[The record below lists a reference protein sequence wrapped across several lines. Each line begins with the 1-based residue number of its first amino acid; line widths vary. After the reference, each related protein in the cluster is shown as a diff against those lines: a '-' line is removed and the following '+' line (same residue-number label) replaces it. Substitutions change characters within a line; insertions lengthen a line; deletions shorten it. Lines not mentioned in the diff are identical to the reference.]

1 MTELRVSHLIDEADE
16 MLDNKFHVGSYCLFM
31 NTDDIQDILSKI
43 RAILPEEIKTAEM
56 ILKRRDDIYMEAQ
69 TRADRIIS
77 EAQNTAANILSESE
91 LIRAVREKAAK
102 IQEQV
107 KESCEEMKNKATEE
121 ADMLRRSAFQEAM
134 QIREGA
140 QSYAEEVL
148 NNLEQD
154 IQQVHRIVKNGQE
167 YLSQRRDKQKSAP
180 MPSPARQQQVNEQ
193 NTDVQKTVVEQ

>member
-69 TRADRIIS
+69 SRAERIVS

-107 KESCEEMKNKATEE
+107 KESCDEMKTKAMEE
-121 ADMLRRSAFQEAM
+121 AEQIRREALKEA
-134 QIREGA
+134 IDTREGA
-140 QSYAEEVL
+140 KTYA
-148 NNLEQD
+148 
-154 IQQVHRIVKNGQE
+154 QQVLDNLDKNIGEIHRIVRNGRDF
-167 YLSQRRDKQKSAP
+167 LSSQRDRRREVPVQEQDKAY
-180 MPSPARQQQVNEQ
+180 AE
-193 NTDVQKTVVEQ
+193 

>member
-69 TRADRIIS
+69 SRAERIVS

-107 KESCEEMKNKATEE
+107 KESCDEMKTKAIEDAERIRRE
-121 ADMLRRSAFQEAM
+121 ALKEA
-134 QIREGA
+134 IDTREGA
-140 QSYAEEVL
+140 KTYA
-148 NNLEQD
+148 
-154 IQQVHRIVKNGQE
+154 QQVLDNLDRNIGEIHRIVKNGRD
-167 YLSQRRDKQKSAP
+167 YLSSQKDRRREAP
-180 MPSPARQQQVNEQ
+180 IQPQEKEKALAE
-193 NTDVQKTVVEQ
+193 

>member
-1 MTELRVSHLIDEADE
+1 MTELRVTHLIDEADE
-16 MLDNKFHVGSYCLFM
+16 LLDNKFHVGSYCLFM

-69 TRADRIIS
+69 NRADRIIS
-77 EAQNTAANILSESE
+77 EAQNTASNILSESE

-121 ADMLRRSAFQEAM
+121 AEIMRKNAYQEAM
-134 QIREGA
+134 QTKESA
-140 QSYAEEVL
+140 QAYVEEVL
-148 NNLEQD
+148 NNLERD
-154 IQQVHRIVKNGQE
+154 VDQVHRIIRNGQD
-167 YLSQRRDKQKSAP
+167 YLAQQRNRTAN
-180 MPSPARQQQVNEQ
+180 QVPVYENQ
-193 NTDVQKTVVEQ
+193 RAYVEQ

>member
-16 MLDNKFHVGSYCLFM
+16 LLDNKFHIGSYCLFM
-31 NTDDIQDILSKI
+31 NTDDVQDILSKI
-43 RAILPEEIKTAEM
+43 RAILPEEIKTAET

-69 TRADRIIS
+69 NRADRIIN

-107 KESCEEMKNKATEE
+107 KQNCEEMKNKAMEE
-121 ADMLRRSAFQEAM
+121 SDALRKSAYQESL

-148 NNLEQD
+148 NNLERD
-154 IQQVHRIVKNGQE
+154 IEQVHRIVRNGQE
-167 YLSQRRDKQKSAP
+167 YLSQQKNRSVKEPVTREVNNTQNKQYI
-180 MPSPARQQQVNEQ
+180 EQ
-193 NTDVQKTVVEQ
+193 

>member
-1 MTELRVSHLIDEADE
+1 MAELRVSHLIDEADE
-16 MLDNKFHVGSYCLFM
+16 MLDNKFHIGSYCLFM

-69 TRADRIIS
+69 SRADRIVS
-77 EAQNTAANILSESE
+77 EAQNTAASILSESE

-121 ADMLRRSAFQEAM
+121 AEAIKRAAYQEAM
-134 QIREGA
+134 KKIEGA
-140 QSYAEEVL
+140 QSYAEDVLATIARNMDKIQTEV
-148 NNLEQD
+148 
-154 IQQVHRIVKNGQE
+154 RNGQD
-167 YLSQRRDKQKSAP
+167 LLAQQKNSQRDLLRDYDGANAQ
-180 MPSPARQQQVNEQ
+180 
-193 NTDVQKTVVEQ
+193 

>member
-16 MLDNKFHVGSYCLFM
+16 LLDNKFHVGSYCLFM

-69 TRADRIIS
+69 SRADRIIS

-107 KESCEEMKNKATEE
+107 KESCEEMKNKAAEE
-121 ADMLRRSAFQEAM
+121 AEAVRRSAYQDAM
-134 QIREGA
+134 QTKEGA
-140 QSYAEEVL
+140 QAYAEQVL
-148 NNLEQD
+148 NNLERD
-154 IQQVHRIVKNGQE
+154 IEQIHRIVRNGQD
-167 YLSQRRDKQKSAP
+167 YLAQQKDKAKVL
-180 MPSPARQQQVNEQ
+180 PSDYNNSKAYAEN
-193 NTDVQKTVVEQ
+193 

>member
-16 MLDNKFHVGSYCLFM
+16 LLDNKFHVGSYCLFM

-69 TRADRIIS
+69 SRADRIIS

-107 KESCEEMKNKATEE
+107 KESCEDMK
-121 ADMLRRSAFQEAM
+121 DMFLLPCQPDLLF
-134 QIREGA
+134 
-140 QSYAEEVL
+140 YKVL
-148 NNLEQD
+148 PFFSKHLFLFLNQALYY
-154 IQQVHRIVKNGQE
+154 IF
-167 YLSQRRDKQKSAP
+167 LSKY
-180 MPSPARQQQVNEQ
+180 
-193 NTDVQKTVVEQ
+193 

>member
-56 ILKRRDDIYMEAQ
+56 ILKRRDDIYLEAQ
-69 TRADRIIS
+69 SRADRIIN
-77 EAQNTAANILSESE
+77 EAQNTASNILSESE

-107 KESCEEMKNKATEE
+107 KQSCEEMKTKAAEE
-121 ADMLRRSAFQEAM
+121 AESIRRSAYQEAM
-134 QIREGA
+134 QTRDGA
-140 QSYAEEVL
+140 QAYAEQVL
-148 NNLEQD
+148 TNLETNID
-154 IQQVHRIVKNGQE
+154 EIQRIVKNGKDFLLQ
-167 YLSQRRDKQKSAP
+167 QKNRPRDAK
-180 MPSPARQQQVNEQ
+180 RELNEA
-193 NTDVQKTVVEQ
+193 KLYSE

>member
-1 MTELRVSHLIDEADE
+1 MTELRVTHLIDEADE

-69 TRADRIIS
+69 SRADRIIS
-77 EAQNTAANILSESE
+77 EAQNTAASILSESE

-107 KESCEEMKNKATEE
+107 KENCEEMKNKAMEE
-121 ADMLRRSAFQEAM
+121 AEALRRNAYQEAM
-134 QIREGA
+134 QTREGA
-140 QSYAEEVL
+140 QSYAEQVL
-148 NNLEQD
+148 NNLERD
-154 IQQVHRIVKNGQE
+154 IEQVHRIVRNGQD
-167 YLSQRRDKQKSAP
+167 YLAQQKNKPQKLPQEVESQKAY
-180 MPSPARQQQVNEQ
+180 
-193 NTDVQKTVVEQ
+193 VEQ

>member
-69 TRADRIIS
+69 SRAERIVS

-107 KESCEEMKNKATEE
+107 KVSCDEMKSKAIEDAERIRRE
-121 ADMLRRSAFQEAM
+121 ALKEA
-134 QIREGA
+134 IDTRDGA
-140 QSYAEEVL
+140 KAYA
-148 NNLEQD
+148 
-154 IQQVHRIVKNGQE
+154 QQVLDNLDRNIGEIHRIVKNGRDYLASQKDRRREAPVQTQE
-167 YLSQRRDKQKSAP
+167 KEKSFA
-180 MPSPARQQQVNEQ
+180 Q
-193 NTDVQKTVVEQ
+193 

>member
-69 TRADRIIS
+69 SRAERIIS

-107 KESCEEMKNKATEE
+107 KESCEEMKNKAAEE
-121 ADMLRRSAFQEAM
+121 AENMRKNAIKESIETK
-134 QIREGA
+134 EGA
-140 QSYAEEVL
+140 KAYA
-148 NNLEQD
+148 
-154 IQQVHRIVKNGQE
+154 QQVLDNLDRNITEIHRIVKNGRD
-167 YLSQRRDKQKSAP
+167 YLSSSKGNRREAPVRENAEEQKAY
-180 MPSPARQQQVNEQ
+180 AE
-193 NTDVQKTVVEQ
+193 

>member
-69 TRADRIIS
+69 SKADRIIS
-77 EAQNTAANILSESE
+77 EAQNTAANILSQSE

-107 KESCEEMKNKATEE
+107 KESCDEMKNKAIEE
-121 ADMLRRSAFQEAM
+121 ADSVRRAAYQDAM
-134 QIREGA
+134 QTREGA
-140 QSYAEEVL
+140 QNYAEKVL
-148 NNLEQD
+148 ESLERD
-154 IQQVHRIVKNGQE
+154 IDEVHRIVKNGQD
-167 YLSQRRDKQKSAP
+167 YIAQQKAKEKNP
-180 MPSPARQQQVNEQ
+180 INNYDNEKVIAQ
-193 NTDVQKTVVEQ
+193 

>member
-16 MLDNKFHVGSYCLFM
+16 LLDNKFHVGSYCLFM

-69 TRADRIIS
+69 SRADRIIS

-107 KESCEEMKNKATEE
+107 KESCEEMKNKAAEE
-121 ADMLRRSAFQEAM
+121 ADAVRRSAYQDAM
-134 QIREGA
+134 QTKEGA
-140 QSYAEEVL
+140 QAYAEKVL
-148 NNLEQD
+148 NDLERD
-154 IQQVHRIVKNGQE
+154 IEQIHRIVRNGQD
-167 YLSQRRDKQKSAP
+167 YLAQQKDKAKVL
-180 MPSPARQQQVNEQ
+180 PSDYNNSKAYAEQ
-193 NTDVQKTVVEQ
+193 

>member
-1 MTELRVSHLIDEADE
+1 MTELRVTHLIDEADE
-16 MLDNKFHVGSYCLFM
+16 LLDNKFHVGSYCLFM

-69 TRADRIIS
+69 NRADRIIS
-77 EAQNTAANILSESE
+77 EAQNTASNILSESE

-121 ADMLRRSAFQEAM
+121 AEMMRKNAYQEAM
-134 QIREGA
+134 QTKENA
-140 QSYAEEVL
+140 QAYVEEVL
-148 NNLEQD
+148 NNLERD
-154 IQQVHRIVKNGQE
+154 VEQVHRIIRNGQD
-167 YLSQRRDKQKSAP
+167 YLAQQRNRNNSAP
-180 MPSPARQQQVNEQ
+180 VYADERAY
-193 NTDVQKTVVEQ
+193 VEQ

>member
-16 MLDNKFHVGSYCLFM
+16 ILDNKFHVGSYCLFM

-56 ILKRRDDIYMEAQ
+56 ILKRRDEIYMEAQ
-69 TRADRIIS
+69 ARADRIIS
-77 EAQNTAANILSESE
+77 EAQSTAASILSESE

-121 ADMLRRSAFQEAM
+121 AEQVRRLAYQEAM
-134 QIREGA
+134 QKREGA
-140 QSYAEEVL
+140 QAYAEKVL
-148 NNLEQD
+148 NGLERD
-154 IQQVHRIVKNGQE
+154 IQQTIGCLESSIGEIRRGQE
-167 YLSQRRDKQKSAP
+167 YL
-180 MPSPARQQQVNEQ
+180 AREKDQARNAQPQNIQNKEAVQAQQ
-193 NTDVQKTVVEQ
+193 

>member
-16 MLDNKFHVGSYCLFM
+16 LLDNKFHVGSYCLFM

-69 TRADRIIS
+69 SRADRIIS

-107 KESCEEMKNKATEE
+107 KESCEEMKNKAAEE
-121 ADMLRRSAFQEAM
+121 ADTLRRNAYQDAM
-134 QIREGA
+134 QTKEGA
-140 QSYAEEVL
+140 QAYAEQVL
-148 NNLEQD
+148 NNLERD
-154 IQQVHRIVKNGQE
+154 IEQIHRIVRNGQE
-167 YLSQRRDKQKSAP
+167 YLAQQKDRAKDAP
-180 MPSPARQQQVNEQ
+180 RNYDNAQAY
-193 NTDVQKTVVEQ
+193 VEQ

>member
-56 ILKRRDDIYMEAQ
+56 ILKRRDDIYLEAQ
-69 TRADRIIS
+69 SRADRIIS

-107 KESCEEMKNKATEE
+107 KASCEEMKNKAAEE
-121 ADMLRRSAFQEAM
+121 AEAMRRSAFQEAM
-134 QIREGA
+134 QTKEGA
-140 QSYAEEVL
+140 QAYAEQVL
-148 NNLEQD
+148 NNLNRDIEQ
-154 IQQVHRIVKNGQE
+154 IHRIVKNGQDF
-167 YLSQRRDKQKSAP
+167 LSQQKGKSREIVRESSNNPKAF
-180 MPSPARQQQVNEQ
+180 AE
-193 NTDVQKTVVEQ
+193 